1 MISFLT
7 DEKDAGMRFDEVLTR
22 HEAGLSRAKCQ
33 SLIKEGKARLDGK
46 SAKASTKVKLGELI
60 ECEEYEAPSSSLSP
74 EDIPL
79 DIVYEDDSLL
89 VINKP
94 AGLLVHPG
102 NGNPSGTLVNA
113 LLFHQKRLAPSPE
126 AARPGI
132 VHRIDKDTSGL
143 LVVAKKEEALLFLQ
157 GQLKDHTMHREYL
170 ALASGVIPEGGGEIS
185 APIARDRLHP
195 TRMCVDLEGKEAK
208 TYFTV
213 KERYKISGATLV
225 DCRLK
230 TGRTHQIRVH
240 LDYIGHP
247 LIGDPLYGRGNRK
260 LYDKGQL
267 LHAYR
272 LSFIHPESKKEMVF
286 EAPLPKEFAEFL
298 KTLS

>member
-1 MISFLT
+1 MICFRI
-7 DEKDAGMRFDEVLTR
+7 EEGDAGKRFDEVLTL
-22 HEAGLSRAKCQ
+22 HGASLSRAKCQ

-46 SAKASTKVKLGELI
+46 EAKASLKVKLGQKV
-60 ECEEYEAPSSSLSP
+60 ECEEYESPVSDLAP

-79 DIVYEDDSLL
+79 DIVYEDSSLM

-94 AGLLVHPG
+94 AGLVVHPG
-102 NGNPSGTLVNA
+102 NGNEKGTLVNA
-113 LLFHQKRLAPSPE
+113 LLFHQKKLAPSLDPT
-126 AARPGI
+126 RPGI

-143 LVVAKKEEALLFLQ
+143 LVVAKTEEALLFLQ
-157 GQLKDHTMHREYL
+157 NQLKDHAMHREYL
-170 ALASGVIPEGGGEIS
+170 ALVMGVIQENGGEIN
-185 APIARDRLHP
+185 APIGRDKTHP

-208 TYFTV
+208 TYFEV
-213 KERYKISGATLV
+213 KERYKKSEATLV

-240 LDYIGHP
+240 MDYIGHP

-260 LYDKGQL
+260 LFDKGQL

-272 LSFIHPESKKEMVF
+272 LSFVHPESKEEMVF
-286 EAPLPKEFAEFL
+286 EAPLPKEFAYFL

>member
-1 MISFLT
+1 MIRFKIEEQ
-7 DEKDAGMRFDEVLTR
+7 DVGKRFDEVLTL
-22 HEAGLSRAKCQ
+22 HEVSLSRAKCQ

-46 SAKASTKVKLGELI
+46 EAKASVKVKLNQLV
-60 ECEEYEAPSSSLSP
+60 ECEEYEPPISSLPP

-94 AGLLVHPG
+94 AGLVVHPG
-102 NGNPSGTLVNA
+102 NGNESGTLVNA
-113 LLFHQKRLAPSPE
+113 LLFHQKQLAPSLDPT
-126 AARPGI
+126 RPGI

-143 LVVAKKEEALLFLQ
+143 LVVAKTEEALLFLQ
-157 GQLKDHTMHREYL
+157 DQLKDHSMHREYL
-170 ALASGVIPEGGGEIS
+170 ALVSGIIQESAGEIN
-185 APIARDRLHP
+185 APIGRDKTHP
-195 TRMCVDLEGKEAK
+195 TKMAVDPEGKEAK
-208 TYFTV
+208 TYFQV
-213 KERYKISGATLV
+213 KERYKKDEATLV

-240 LDYIGHP
+240 MDYIGHP
-247 LIGDPLYGRGNRK
+247 LVGDPLYGRGNRK
-260 LYDKGQL
+260 LYSKGQL

-272 LSFIHPESKKEMVF
+272 LSFVHPKTKKEMVF
-286 EAPLPKEFAEFL
+286 EAPLPQEFSDFL